1 MTEKG
6 GQKLADDKLNQT
18 ENQNSPGGEESAGSR
33 VTELEALME
42 QRDDELSKANA
53 RISDLE
59 QVMAEAVASY
69 KAMVTRSNTDV
80 PEELIGGDSIESIN
94 ESLTNA
100 KNLINKVKQGLEA
113 EITSSKIPAGA
124 PQRTPPDLSALSPRE
139 KIQYAIG
146 GKK

>member
-1 MTEKG
+1 
-6 GQKLADDKLNQT
+6 LADDELNQT
-18 ENQNSPGGEESAGSR
+18 ENQNSPGGEESAESR
-33 VTELEALME
+33 VTELEALIE
-42 QRDDELSKANA
+42 QRDDELSQANA

-100 KNLINKVKQGLEA
+100 KNLINKVRQGLEA
-113 EITSSKIPAGA
+113 EITSSKVPAGA

>member
-1 MTEKG
+1 M
-6 GQKLADDKLNQT
+6 ADDELNQT
-18 ENQNSPGGEESAGSR
+18 ENQNSHGGEESAESR
-33 VTELEALME
+33 VTELEALIE
-42 QRDDELSKANA
+42 QRDDELSKANT

-59 QVMAEAVASY
+59 QVTAEAVASY
-69 KAMVTRSNTDV
+69 KVLVTRSNTDV

-100 KNLINKVKQGLEA
+100 KNLISKVRQGLEA
-113 EITSSKIPAGA
+113 EITSSKVPAGA

>member
-1 MTEKG
+1 
-6 GQKLADDKLNQT
+6 
-18 ENQNSPGGEESAGSR
+18 
-33 VTELEALME
+33 
-42 QRDDELSKANA
+42 
-53 RISDLE
+53 
-59 QVMAEAVASY
+59 MAEAVASY

-80 PEELIGGDSIESIN
+80 PEELISGDSIESIN

-100 KNLINKVKQGLEA
+100 KNLINKVRQGLEA
-113 EITSSKIPAGA
+113 EITSSKVPAGA